1 MQLEALDKASIRKND
16 IPFHVMGTDDPRNCP
31 ISKNNGVAE
40 IPEQLNSITHQI
52 NYSAIDDSD
61 ESDNS
66 CDEVFEDNFDAQD
79 WFYSDEIEVYSS
91 DDDTNEIDTETVR
104 VVINEES
111 FLSSSFLSSKLQL
124 ILSYW
129 AIDHNISHSAITD
142 LLHSIKGDLPD
153 LTELPYDARTL
164 LKTPKFTGD
173 IDIMENGQYCHF
185 GMKTCLEKI
194 VLNSKNHN
202 ESDEEIKLIV
212 NIDGAPIGQSSEK
225 SLWPILC
232 SNYNSQQV
240 YIIGVFAGESK
251 PHDPNIFLKKFV
263 DDSINF
269 VNNGIEVNEKQYSV
283 RIHALICDAP
293 AKAFILNT
301 KYHSGYDS
309 CSKCTIE
316 GTMFKCVCFPL
327 ENNYIHGEIPRL
339 RYDHEFENDAYVG
352 TYQRASSIL
361 NNIPKLG
368 LVSGVPLDCLHL
380 LYLGA
385 TRKLLLSWMFAKT
398 QYKLPQIKI
407 DIISSNLLI
416 LKNCILYEFARE
428 PRKLKYIK
436 LFKGTEFRQFLLYT
450 GIIVLKNVVSNNV
463 YFNFVTLHVA
473 VTILNS
479 PNLCKLSEWLKY
491 ASELLQ
497 KFVFDYQ
504 QLYGKRF
511 VTHNTHN
518 LLHLVEDCR
527 KYGLLENF
535 SAFSFENHLRQIKKM
550 LRKGDRP
557 LSQLVRRTAEIDFL
571 KVNGDVPNFDGKV
584 IFTKEHAI
592 GPIIRGVTVIHQFS
606 MAKFKNFKLNCGDDK
621 NNCVQ
626 LRNGSIVLVKN
637 FVTLNDDKKSFIGI
651 ELKTIGNVYEYPCTS
666 NLLGTFEVKDENN
679 QLKFWSIDDIVCKM
693 CKFDFEKKNYSCTN
707 VAHDSH

>member
-79 WFYSDEIEVYSS
+79 WFYSDEIEEYSS
-91 DDDTNEIDTETVR
+91 DDDTNEIDSETVR

-153 LTELPYDARTL
+153 LTELPYNARTL

-202 ESDEEIKLIV
+202 ESDEEIKLMV
-212 NIDGAPIGQSSEK
+212 NIDGAPI
-225 SLWPILC
+225 
-232 SNYNSQQV
+232 
-240 YIIGVFAGESK
+240 
-251 PHDPNIFLKKFV
+251 
-263 DDSINF
+263 
-269 VNNGIEVNEKQYSV
+269 
-283 RIHALICDAP
+283 
-293 AKAFILNT
+293 
-301 KYHSGYDS
+301 
-309 CSKCTIE
+309 
-316 GTMFKCVCFPL
+316 
-327 ENNYIHGEIPRL
+327 
-339 RYDHEFENDAYVG
+339 
-352 TYQRASSIL
+352 
-361 NNIPKLG
+361 
-368 LVSGVPLDCLHL
+368 
-380 LYLGA
+380 
-385 TRKLLLSWMFAKT
+385 
-398 QYKLPQIKI
+398 
-407 DIISSNLLI
+407 
-416 LKNCILYEFARE
+416 
-428 PRKLKYIK
+428 
-436 LFKGTEFRQFLLYT
+436 
-450 GIIVLKNVVSNNV
+450 
-463 YFNFVTLHVA
+463 
-473 VTILNS
+473 
-479 PNLCKLSEWLKY
+479 
-491 ASELLQ
+491 
-497 KFVFDYQ
+497 
-504 QLYGKRF
+504 
-511 VTHNTHN
+511 
-518 LLHLVEDCR
+518 VEDCR

-535 SAFSFENHLRQIKKM
+535 SAFRFENHLRQIKKM

-571 KVNGDVPNFDGKV
+571 KVNGDVSNFDGKV

-651 ELKTIGNVYEYPCTS
+651 ELKTIGNVYEYPCAS

-693 CKFDFEKKNYSCTN
+693 CKFDFEKKTI
-707 VAHDSH
+707 VVPMLHTILTE

>member
-1 MQLEALDKASIRKND
+1 MIMAPHRVQKPKRITSHQFPSSYRKRHLNRILETMQLEALDKASIRKND

-79 WFYSDEIEVYSS
+79 WFYSDEIEEYSS
-91 DDDTNEIDTETVR
+91 DDDTNEIDSETVR

-153 LTELPYDARTL
+153 LTELPYNARTL

-202 ESDEEIKLIV
+202 ESDEEIKLMV
-212 NIDGAPIGQSSEK
+212 NIDGAPI
-225 SLWPILC
+225 
-232 SNYNSQQV
+232 
-240 YIIGVFAGESK
+240 A
-251 PHDPNIFLKKFV
+251 
-263 DDSINF
+263 
-269 VNNGIEVNEKQYSV
+269 
-283 RIHALICDAP
+283 
-293 AKAFILNT
+293 
-301 KYHSGYDS
+301 
-309 CSKCTIE
+309 
-316 GTMFKCVCFPL
+316 
-327 ENNYIHGEIPRL
+327 
-339 RYDHEFENDAYVG
+339 
-352 TYQRASSIL
+352 
-361 NNIPKLG
+361 
-368 LVSGVPLDCLHL
+368 
-380 LYLGA
+380 
-385 TRKLLLSWMFAKT
+385 
-398 QYKLPQIKI
+398 
-407 DIISSNLLI
+407 
-416 LKNCILYEFARE
+416 
-428 PRKLKYIK
+428 
-436 LFKGTEFRQFLLYT
+436 
-450 GIIVLKNVVSNNV
+450 NV

-511 VTHNTHN
+511 VTHNIHN

-535 SAFSFENHLRQIKKM
+535 SAFRFENHLRQIKKM

-571 KVNGDVPNFDGKV
+571 KVNGDVSNFDGKV

-651 ELKTIGNVYEYPCTS
+651 ELKTIGNVYEYPCAS

-693 CKFDFEKKNYSCTN
+693 CKFDFEKKTI
-707 VAHDSH
+707 VVPMLHTILTE